1 MEKSDLG
8 IVCQETKKQLVGS
21 LVVLVVFLG
30 QIDKKYK
37 EVNQKLLKQHGD
49 INYVKQVN
57 GSLDL
62 AKNIIEAGSNEEII
76 SLGSKVKVSANNIE
90 KECPKMMQPVQMVI
104 LNTRRRKKN
113 EENFKPKMLLMHII
127 LYPHIQNSPDLP
139 IKLFP
144 RFSLIVSADRIIE
157 ITTFHSGEIVWN
169 LYI

>member
-90 KECPKMMQPVQMVI
+90 KECPKMMQPVHDGDI
-104 LNTRRRKKN
+104 EYKTKK
-113 EENFKPKMLLMHII
+113 EK
-127 LYPHIQNSPDLP
+127 
-139 IKLFP
+139 
-144 RFSLIVSADRIIE
+144 
-157 ITTFHSGEIVWN
+157 
-169 LYI
+169 